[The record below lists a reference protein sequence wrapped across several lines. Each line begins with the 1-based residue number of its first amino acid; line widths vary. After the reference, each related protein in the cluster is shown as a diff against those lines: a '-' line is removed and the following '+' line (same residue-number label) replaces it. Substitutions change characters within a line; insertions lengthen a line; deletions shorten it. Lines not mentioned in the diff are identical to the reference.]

1 MRAPQRPA
9 TPPTRWTTPEP
20 AKSMTPDPKRS
31 FPDVRPADA
40 HPSGDQNQL
49 DTTGYRK
56 PVRKAE

>member
-1 MRAPQRPA
+1 M
-9 TPPTRWTTPEP
+9 PPTRWTTPEP

-40 HPSGDQNQL
+40 HPSADQNQW

-56 PVRKAE
+56 PVRKVE